1 METCGAPTQAPL
13 PVVTLARIKAALEQV
28 PVNRLNDV
36 YAYLISLQEDEEDL
50 AAIDAARAE
59 MELTGERGIAL
70 EDYLRE
76 RGLLDEVEATAK
88 VEGLIGN
95 H

>member
-1 METCGAPTQAPL
+1 M
-13 PVVTLARIKAALEQV
+13 
-28 PVNRLNDV
+28 NRLNDV